1 MIVAIADTAQAVISR
16 IGWRTVVSSGQMVLA
31 IAVSSKPQTVMS
43 LGPSRWRRC
52 ATATV
57 AAAISSFDAKI
68 AVGRGFTIS
77 SFSATSNQ
85 EREVKGPS
93 TICEIGRAS
102 LRERVGQY
110 WEVSVGAGTL
120 QKKK

>member
-1 MIVAIADTAQAVISR
+1 MRSPARFLRMIVAIADTAQAVISR

-43 LGPSRWRRC
+43 LGTSRWRRC

-68 AVGRGFTIS
+68 AVGRGFTRSEEHTSELQSLMRIS
-77 SFSATSNQ
+77 YAVF
-85 EREVKGPS
+85 
-93 TICEIGRAS
+93 C
-102 LRERVGQY
+102 
-110 WEVSVGAGTL
+110 
-120 QKKK
+120 